1 MYVKIELNGFEA
13 IKNNSWSGAI
23 DTLIDIEN
31 AEKEDDFMNL
41 LESYFENN
49 EDAPTETE
57 VNDFIWFER
66 NFIYE
71 NLGLNENG
79 KLIEDKDYSEE

>member
-13 IKNNSWSGAI
+13 IKHNSWSGAI

-41 LESYFENN
+41 LESYFENS
-49 EDAPTETE
+49 EDTPTETE

-66 NFIYE
+66 DFIYE

-79 KLIEDKDYSEE
+79 ELIEDEDYSEE